1 MENPKQ
7 LTERAPS
14 LERCWMAHDFDNDL
28 TVIVRRC
35 DLLTDLLHSN
45 AEAREHL
52 RLIQQAADH
61 MTSRIADPCQF
72 AQGPSTIE

>member
-7 LTERAPS
+7 LTKRVSNSET
-14 LERCWMAHDFDNDL
+14 CWMAHDFNNDL

-35 DLLTDLLHSN
+35 DLLTDLLGSN
-45 AEAREHL
+45 GEATEHL

-61 MTSRIADPCQF
+61 VTSRIADPCQF
-72 AQGPSTIE
+72 AQGPSTIA